1 MPEDK
6 KANSDNDKLMG
17 ILAYLGVLVIVPII
31 AGGNSK
37 FIKYHANQGLVNLLF
52 AVALMVISMVVTVAV
67 MATVPALSMFLW
79 VIYFAPTVLAIM
91 GIINVVNNEMKP
103 LPVIGGVTLLK

>member
-37 FIKYHANQGLVNLLF
+37 FIKYHANQGLVNILF
-52 AVALMVISMVVTVAV
+52 AVALMAVTMVVTLAV
-67 MATVPALSMFLW
+67 PPVGMLLW
-79 VIYFAPTVLAIM
+79 VLYFAPTVLAIM
-91 GIINVVNNEMKP
+91 GILNVVNNEMKP

>member
-6 KANSDNDKLMG
+6 KVNSDNDKLMG

-37 FIKYHANQGLVNLLF
+37 FIKYHANQGLANILLAVAIF
-52 AVALMVISMVVTVAV
+52 AISLVVAVALPILGMLM
-67 MATVPALSMFLW
+67 W
-79 VIYFAPTVLAIM
+79 VIYFAPTVLAII

>member
-6 KANSDNDKLMG
+6 KTSSENDKIMG
-17 ILAYLGVLVIVPII
+17 ILAYIGILVVVPLF

-37 FIKYHANQGLVNLLF
+37 FVKYHANQGLVLF
-52 AVALMVISMVVTVAV
+52 IAMVLTNI
-67 MATVPALSMFLW
+67 LW
-79 VIYFAPTVLAIM
+79 VFPFLGWVAAPAVGFLLLVLAIM

-103 LPVIGGVTLLK
+103 LPLIGGIKLIK